1 MIQFPIGALSDRIDR
16 RRLML
21 ALTMAAASA
30 AALIAVVDGHSF
42 PLLLTLSLIMGG
54 LIQPL
59 YALSIAQTYDYLEP
73 GGGRGFRPRRPL
85 RLHHRGV
92 TRPRRLHPLP
102 HEPPP
107 G

>member
-1 MIQFPIGALSDRIDR
+1 MLTLLGMHADQGLVIQFPIGALSDRIDR

-30 AALIAVVDGHSF
+30 AALIAGVDGHSF

-73 GGGRGFRPRRPL
+73 REFVAASGGLLLAYSVNRR
-85 RLHHRGV
+85 
-92 TRPRRLHPLP
+92 
-102 HEPPP
+102 
-107 G
+107 